1 MNKTALPVIHLI
13 DAMKSGVIDYQI
25 VKSGSKL
32 GFEVCMSC
40 QTIIKT
46 HTAAKLFICSKNP
59 FFFLQINFEFSR
71 LNIKLIFMNFHG
83 KKKESKMD
91 FWTKNSF
98 AAVCKT

>member
-1 MNKTALPVIHLI
+1 MYELPDNYQNAHCGKIIYLFK
-13 DAMKSGVIDYQI
+13 KSI
-25 VKSGSKL
+25 
-32 GFEVCMSC
+32 
-40 QTIIKT
+40 
-46 HTAAKLFICSKNP
+46 
-59 FFFLQINFEFSR
+59 FLQINFEFSR